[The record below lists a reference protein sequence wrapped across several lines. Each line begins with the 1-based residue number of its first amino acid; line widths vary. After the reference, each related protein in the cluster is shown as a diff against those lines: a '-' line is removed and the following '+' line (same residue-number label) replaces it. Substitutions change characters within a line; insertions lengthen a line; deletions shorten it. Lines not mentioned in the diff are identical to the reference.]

1 MGIARLDLGLTAKD
15 TAAKDTAADGCG
27 SGGACACGGHGSSA
41 HAAHDGSTAQSPSS
55 VSFGVAGMTCEHC
68 VRSVT
73 EELAA
78 YPEVDSVDVS
88 LAPDGVS
95 RVTVGSSRPLGREEI
110 AGAIA
115 DAGYR
120 LAPLA

>member
-1 MGIARLDLGLTAKD
+1 MGITRLDLGLTAKGA
-15 TAAKDTAADGCG
+15 TGGCG
-27 SGGACACGGHGSSA
+27 AEGGCACGGHDGGG
-41 HAAHDGSTAQSPSS
+41 HAAHSGAGAATQT
-55 VSFGVAGMTCEHC
+55 FGVAGMTCEHC

-78 YPEVDSVDVS
+78 YPEVDSVDIS

-110 AGAIA
+110 AGAVA

-120 LAPLA
+120 LAPLD

>member
-1 MGIARLDLGLTAKD
+1 MSTRLDLGLTAKG
-15 TAAKDTAADGCG
+15 TAGGCG
-27 SGGACACGGHGSSA
+27 SGGACACGGHGASGHESG
-41 HAAHDGSTAQSPSS
+41 HASHASPTASTQ
-55 VSFGVAGMTCEHC
+55 SFGVAGMTCEHC

-88 LAPDGVS
+88 LRPDGVS

-110 AGAIA
+110 AAAVA

-120 LAPLA
+120 VAPLDR

>member
-1 MGIARLDLGLTAKD
+1 MSTRLDLGLTAKGA
-15 TAAKDTAADGCG
+15 TGGCG
-27 SGGACACGGHGSSA
+27 SGGACACGGHDGAA
-41 HAAHDGSTAQSPSS
+41 HAAGPAS
-55 VSFGVAGMTCEHC
+55 VTQSFGVAGMTCEHC

-78 YPEVDSVDVS
+78 YPEVGSIDIS

-95 RVTVGSSRPLGREEI
+95 RVTVGSSRALGREEI
-110 AGAIA
+110 AAAVA

-120 LAPLA
+120 LAPLD

>member
-1 MGIARLDLGLTAKD
+1 MTAHLDLGLTAKG
-15 TAAKDTAADGCG
+15 AVGGSGGGCG
-27 SGGACACGGHGSSA
+27 SGGACACGGHDSA
-41 HAAHDGSTAQSPSS
+41 HASGHGSAAGGAS
-55 VSFGVAGMTCEHC
+55 VQSFGVAGMTCEHC

-78 YPEVDSVDVS
+78 YPEVDSVDIS
-88 LAPDGVS
+88 LLPDGVS
-95 RVTVGSSRPLGREEI
+95 TVTVGSSRPLGREEI
-110 AGAIA
+110 AAAVA

>member
-1 MGIARLDLGLTAKD
+1 MTAHLDLGLTAKGA
-15 TAAKDTAADGCG
+15 TGGCG
-27 SGGACACGGHGSSA
+27 SEGGCACGGHAAGHSSG
-41 HAAHDGSTAQSPSS
+41 HAAAAGSVQ
-55 VSFGVAGMTCEHC
+55 SFGVAGMTCEHC

-78 YPEVDSVDVS
+78 YPEVDSVDIS
-88 LAPDGVS
+88 LLPDGVS
-95 RVTVGSSRPLGREEI
+95 TVTVGSSRPLGREDI
-110 AGAIA
+110 AAAVA

>member
-1 MGIARLDLGLTAKD
+1 MTAHLDLGLTAKG
-15 TAAKDTAADGCG
+15 AAGGSGGGCG
-27 SGGACACGGHGSSA
+27 SGGACACGGHDSA
-41 HAAHDGSTAQSPSS
+41 HASGHGSAAGGAS
-55 VSFGVAGMTCEHC
+55 VQSFGVAGMTCEHC

-78 YPEVDSVDVS
+78 YPEVSAVDVS

-95 RVTVGSSRPLGREEI
+95 TVTVGSSRPLGREEI
-110 AGAIA
+110 AAAVA

-120 LAPLA
+120 LAPLS

>member
-1 MGIARLDLGLTAKD
+1 MTAHLDLGLTAKG
-15 TAAKDTAADGCG
+15 AVGGSGGGCG
-27 SGGACACGGHGSSA
+27 SGGACACGGHDSA
-41 HAAHDGSTAQSPSS
+41 HASGHGSAAGSS
-55 VSFGVAGMTCEHC
+55 VQSFGVAGMTCEHC

-78 YPEVDSVDVS
+78 YPEVDSIDIS
-88 LAPDGVS
+88 LLPDGVS
-95 RVTVGSSRPLGREEI
+95 TVTVGSSRPLGREEI
-110 AGAIA
+110 AAAVA

>member
-1 MGIARLDLGLTAKD
+1 V
-15 TAAKDTAADGCG
+15 
-27 SGGACACGGHGSSA
+27 
-41 HAAHDGSTAQSPSS
+41 Q
-55 VSFGVAGMTCEHC
+55 SFGVAGMTCEHC

-78 YPEVDSVDVS
+78 YPEVDSVDIS
-88 LAPDGVS
+88 LLPDGVS
-95 RVTVGSSRPLGREEI
+95 TVTVGSSRPLGREEI
-110 AGAIA
+110 AAAVA

>member
-1 MGIARLDLGLTAKD
+1 MTAHLDLGLTAKG
-15 TAAKDTAADGCG
+15 AVGGSGGGCG
-27 SGGACACGGHGSSA
+27 SGGACACGGHDSA
-41 HAAHDGSTAQSPSS
+41 HASGHGSAAGGAS
-55 VSFGVAGMTCEHC
+55 VQSFGVAGMTCEHC

-78 YPEVDSVDVS
+78 YPEVDSIDIS
-88 LAPDGVS
+88 LLPDGVS
-95 RVTVGSSRPLGREEI
+95 TVTVGSSRPLGREEI
-110 AGAIA
+110 AAAVA

>member
-1 MGIARLDLGLTAKD
+1 MTAHLDLGLTAKG
-15 TAAKDTAADGCG
+15 AAGGSGGGCG
-27 SGGACACGGHGSSA
+27 SGGACACGGHDSGHASGHGS
-41 HAAHDGSTAQSPSS
+41 AAGTS
-55 VSFGVAGMTCEHC
+55 VQSFGVAGMTCEHC

-78 YPEVDSVDVS
+78 YPEVDSIDIS
-88 LAPDGVS
+88 LLPDGVS
-95 RVTVGSSRPLGREEI
+95 TVTVGSSRPLGREEI
-110 AGAIA
+110 AAAVA

>member
-15 TAAKDTAADGCG
+15 SAGGCG
-27 SGGACACGGHGSSA
+27 SGGDCACGGHGASHGAASA
-41 HAAHDGSTAQSPSS
+41 ASASS

-78 YPEVDSVDVS
+78 YPEVESVDIS

-95 RVTVGSSRPLGREEI
+95 RVTVGSARPLGREEI

>member
-1 MGIARLDLGLTAKD
+1 
-15 TAAKDTAADGCG
+15 
-27 SGGACACGGHGSSA
+27 
-41 HAAHDGSTAQSPSS
+41 
-55 VSFGVAGMTCEHC
+55 MTCEHC
-68 VRSVT
+68 VNSVT

-78 YPEVDSVDVS
+78 YPEVESVDIS

-95 RVTVGSSRPLGREEI
+95 RVTVGSTRPLGREEI

-120 LAPLA
+120 LAPLS

>member
-1 MGIARLDLGLTAKD
+1 MSTRLDLGLTAKG
-15 TAAKDTAADGCG
+15 TAGGCG
-27 SGGACACGGHGSSA
+27 SGGGGCACGGHGGSGHGA
-41 HAAHDGSTAQSPSS
+41 HSPAGASTQT
-55 VSFGVAGMTCEHC
+55 FGVAGMTCEHC

-78 YPEVDSVDVS
+78 YPEVGSVDIS
-88 LAPDGVS
+88 LDPDGVS

-110 AGAIA
+110 AAAVA

>member
-1 MGIARLDLGLTAKD
+1 MTAHLDLGLTAKG
-15 TAAKDTAADGCG
+15 AAGGSGGGCG
-27 SGGACACGGHGSSA
+27 SGGACACGGHDSGHASGHGS
-41 HAAHDGSTAQSPSS
+41 AAGGAS
-55 VSFGVAGMTCEHC
+55 VQSFGVAGMTCEHC

-78 YPEVDSVDVS
+78 YPEVDSIDIS
-88 LAPDGVS
+88 LLPDGVS
-95 RVTVGSSRPLGREEI
+95 TVTVGSSRPLGREEI
-110 AGAIA
+110 AAAVA

>member
-1 MGIARLDLGLTAKD
+1 MTAHLDLGLTAKG
-15 TAAKDTAADGCG
+15 AAGGCG
-27 SGGACACGGHGSSA
+27 SEGGCACGGHDSAHSSHSSSA
-41 HAAHDGSTAQSPSS
+41 ATSQ
-55 VSFGVAGMTCEHC
+55 SFGVAGMTCEHC

-78 YPEVDSVDVS
+78 YPEVHSVDVS

-110 AGAIA
+110 AAAVA